1 MSAESIARKLAVV
14 ALGCAAIAAPAA
26 AAGEQPPAL
35 AAKCGAS
42 SVAAQPFWLQAEDGF
57 RLYAVEA
64 GEGATGVLLAHE
76 SPADLCGWLPYVET
90 LTRAGI
96 RVLAFDFRGFG
107 DSRPAPDA
115 APLAYDRDLRAAVG
129 RLRADGARKVFLI
142 GASFGGAAALAY
154 APELD
159 VDGVVSLSGEAHLA
173 GAKLNGLAQVAR
185 LRRPLLIVGSRHDRY
200 LPVSDALALLRRA
213 GTTDKRTALYPGG
226 FHGWDIVE
234 DAPYAARARALVLR
248 WIRARS

>member
-1 MSAESIARKLAVV
+1 VKLA
-14 ALGCAAIAAPAA
+14 AAILAALAAAASAA
-26 AAGEQPPAL
+26 AAGDPPPL
-35 AAKCGAS
+35 ASKCGS
-42 SVAAQPFWLQAEDGF
+42 SPVAAQPFWLRAEDGF

-64 GEGATGVLLAHE
+64 GEGTTGVVLAHE
-76 SPADLCGWLPYVET
+76 SPADLCGWLPYAAT

-115 APLAYDRDLRAAVG
+115 APLAYGRDLRAAVG
-129 RLRADGARKVFLI
+129 RLRADGARKVFLV

-154 APELD
+154 APQLD
-159 VDGVVSLSGEAHLA
+159 VDGVVSLSGETRLA

-213 GTTDKRTALYPGG
+213 GTEDKRTALYPGG

-234 DAPYAARARALVLR
+234 DAPYAARARALVLQ
-248 WIRARS
+248 WLRARS